1 MKETRRATGAQGRIR
16 ILDERHERDVVVGRS
31 QLRDSVRA
39 AELAQPDRIA
49 IEVGLRVEI
58 ADDELDVGK

>member
-1 MKETRRATGAQGRIR
+1 MSVTSAT
-16 ILDERHERDVVVGRS
+16 VVVGRS
-31 QLRDSVRA
+31 QLHETIRA

-49 IEVGLRVEI
+49 IEVGLGVEI

>member
-1 MKETRRATGAQGRIR
+1 MSVTSA
-16 ILDERHERDVVVGRS
+16 HVVVGRS

-49 IEVGLRVEI
+49 IEVGLRIEI